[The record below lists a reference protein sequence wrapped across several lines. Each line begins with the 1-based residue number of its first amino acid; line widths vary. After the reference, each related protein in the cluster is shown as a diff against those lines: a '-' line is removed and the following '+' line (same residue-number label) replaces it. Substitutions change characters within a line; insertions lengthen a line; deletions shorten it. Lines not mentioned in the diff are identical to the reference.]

1 MNLQASD
8 FGEIAVISVNSSR
21 IDAASAIRFKD
32 LVRDCAP
39 KSAKRVVLDLA
50 DVDFVDSS
58 GLGAIV
64 AVMKLLAPERKLEL
78 SGMGA
83 TVAKVFSLTRMD
95 QVFTIHDRVAD
106 IVPDT
111 DG

>member
-1 MNLQASD
+1 MDVSLSD
-8 FGEIAVISVNSSR
+8 HGPISVIGVEAPR

-32 LVRDCAP
+32 LVREVTP
-39 KSAKRVVLDLA
+39 KAVKTVILDLSK
-50 DVDFVDSS
+50 VDFIDSS

-64 AVMKLLAPERKLEL
+64 AVMKMLAPDVRLEL

-95 QVFTIHDRVAD
+95 QVFTIHENAAD
-106 IVPDT
+106 ALNSV
-111 DG
+111 

>member
-1 MNLQASD
+1 MDLQAQD
-8 FGEIAVISVNSSR
+8 FGTIAVLSVQNPR

-32 LVRDCAP
+32 LVRERTPQGAE
-39 KSAKRVVLDLA
+39 RVVLDLSR
-50 DVDFVDSS
+50 VGFIDSS

-64 AVMKLLAPERKLEL
+64 SVMKLLAPRAKLEL

-95 QVFTIHDRVAD
+95 QVFTIHECVSDA
-106 IVPDT
+106 VPDFI
-111 DG
+111 G